1 MEINVITS
9 VSYNKLKDEAS
20 ELNRIMRDIAAR
32 LTDEQWNIEMVQK
45 QEELKEFL
53 EDKPLMDM
61 LLFDVTRSGDI
72 ELLEEVRQDYKLA
85 FVMLLAD
92 GNISPMKYMK
102 PSIQAQSL
110 LLRPFSKEQALNSLS
125 EFISGYI
132 KTFHNPAEDNT
143 ATFVVESKDE
153 GKISIPYDQIYYF
166 EAMEKKVYVCTGVDE
181 FGFYDTLDGLMEN
194 LPEGF
199 LRCHRSFIV
208 NESKIV
214 RVALSKNTIYLEDEY
229 EVPLSRSYKPDF
241 KEM

>member
-1 MEINVITS
+1 MITS

-20 ELNRIMRDIAAR
+20 ELNKIIRDVAAR
-32 LTDEQWNIEMVQK
+32 LTDEQWNLEMLQK
-45 QEELKEFL
+45 QDELRSFL

-61 LLFDVTRSGDI
+61 LLYDITGTGDL
-72 ELLEEVRQDYKLA
+72 EYLEEVRKEYKLA

-92 GNISPMKYMK
+92 GSISPMKYMK

-110 LLRPFSKEQALNSLS
+110 LLRPFSREQALNCLS
-125 EFISGYI
+125 EFIGGYV
-132 KTFHNPAEDNT
+132 KAFHNSSEDNR
-143 ATFVVESKDE
+143 ATFIVESKDE

-181 FGFYDTLDGLMEN
+181 YGFYDTLDGLMEN
-194 LPEGF
+194 LPEEF

-208 NESKIV
+208 NKNKIV
-214 RVALSKNTIYLEDEY
+214 RVALSQNTIYLEDEY

>member
-1 MEINVITS
+1 MITS

>member
-1 MEINVITS
+1 MITS

-110 LLRPFSKEQALNSLS
+110 LLRPFSKEQALNCLS